1 MHPLSPDR
9 IIERR
14 QALGLRQTDLAQRAG
29 VDPAS
34 LSLYEGKKRDMRG
47 TGLIKLDFCLRAL
60 EENPF
65 PEKEEVVA
73 LRAELAALEARL
85 HQLKTGLKR
94 GRAA

>member
-47 TGLIKLDFCLRAL
+47 TGLIKIDFCLRAL

-65 PEKEEVVA
+65 PEKEVLD
-73 LRAELAALEARL
+73 LRAELLALEERL
-85 HQLKTGLKR
+85 RQLKAGLKR